1 MKQVFF
7 GARLFNGF
15 DFIDDHVL
23 ITEGATIIGLVPFN
37 ERPHGLIERD
47 LGGGILSPGFID
59 AQINGGGGVL
69 LNETP
74 SVKGISAILEAHRK
88 FGTTHA
94 LPTLITDA
102 DEVLVETLAAG
113 KAASGF
119 VPGYLGLH
127 IEGPFIDTIRAG
139 AHPHAYIRKMKDAD
153 VDRLVQGRSGVM
165 MVTLA
170 PNKVA
175 HDLIRHL
182 TQSGIIVSLGHSE
195 ATDHEAFAAIEAGAT
210 AVTHLYNAMSPLSH
224 RAPGLVG
231 AALADPR
238 VIAGLIADGHH
249 VNPTAIRVALAAKGP
264 SGIALVSDAMP
275 PAAGESD
282 IFKLQGRMATR
293 TGTKLSLP
301 DGTLAG
307 SAITMLDAVHYLA
320 KDVKVEL
327 KHVLQMAT
335 STPAKMLRID
345 RTFGRLAK
353 GYASSLVHLTD
364 DLKVQSVW
372 IDGLNDH

>member
-15 DFIDDHVL
+15 EFIDDHAL

-47 LGGGILSPGFID
+47 LSGGILSPGFID

-94 LPTLITDA
+94 LPTLITDGE
-102 DEVLVETLAAG
+102 EVLVETLAAG
-113 KAASGF
+113 KTAAGF

-127 IEGPFIDTIRAG
+127 IEGPFIDSIRAG
-139 AHPHAYIRKMKDAD
+139 AHPHAHIRTMKEAD

-165 MVTLA
+165 MVTLT

-175 HDLIRHL
+175 SEFIRRL
-182 TQSGIIVSLGHSE
+182 NQSGIIVSLGHSE

-210 AVTHLYNAMSPLSH
+210 AVTHLYNAMSPLNH

-249 VNPTAIRVALAAKGP
+249 VNPTAIRVALAAKGS

-275 PAAGESD
+275 PAAGGSD
-282 IFKLQGRMATR
+282 IFELQGRMATR
-293 TGTKLSLP
+293 TGTKLSLT

-320 KDVKVEL
+320 KELKVEL

-345 RTFGRLAK
+345 HTFGRLAK

-364 DLKVQSVW
+364 DLTVQSVW

>member
-15 DFIDDHVL
+15 DFIDDHAL
-23 ITEGATIIGLVPFN
+23 ITEGATIIGLVPFK

-74 SVKGISAILEAHRK
+74 SVKGIRAILEAHRK

-94 LPTLITDA
+94 LPTVITDA
-102 DEVLVETLAAG
+102 EEVLIETLAAG

-127 IEGPFIDTIRAG
+127 IEGPFIDSIRAG
-139 AHPHAYIRKMKDAD
+139 AHPQEHIRKMTEAD
-153 VDRLVQGRSGVM
+153 VDRLEQGRSGVM
-165 MVTLA
+165 MLTLA
-170 PNKVA
+170 PNKVSS
-175 HDLIRHL
+175 DFIRRL
-182 TQSGIIVSLGHSE
+182 TKSGIIVSLGHAE
-195 ATDHEAFAAIEAGAT
+195 ATDHETFAAIDAGAT
-210 AVTHLYNAMSPLSH
+210 AVTHLYNAMSPLNH

-238 VIAGLIADGHH
+238 VITGLIADGHH
-249 VNPTAIRVALAAKGP
+249 VDQTAIRVALAAKGP

-275 PAAGESD
+275 PAAGGSD
-282 IFKLQGRMATR
+282 IFELHGRMATR
-293 TGTKLSLP
+293 IGTKLSLP
-301 DGTLAG
+301 NGTLAG
-307 SAITMLDAVHYLA
+307 CAITLLDAIHYLVT
-320 KDVKVEL
+320 DMKVEL
-327 KHVLQMAT
+327 KHALQMAT

-345 RTFGRLAK
+345 HSFGRLAK
-353 GYASSLVHLTD
+353 GYASSLVHLAD
-364 DLKVQSVW
+364 DLKVKSVW